1 MGGVFGSLANLLLA
15 VLLAPLFE
23 GIVRK
28 LKAVIQ
34 SRKGPPVVQPY
45 IDLLKLLAKE
55 DLLQGNNLMFRIA
68 PVVALAGMLVV
79 AMLTPMGTQSP
90 LGFSG
95 DVIVWIYL
103 ISLTAV
109 AIMLGAFASGNPFSY
124 MGASREMMMI
134 LTVEPIVIVAL
145 ITVGFKANSLVMGNM
160 INWQLT
166 NGPNVSTIF
175 AALAFFLV
183 LQANIGKIPFD
194 IVEAETEVA
203 EGPWLEYSGPR
214 LAAYKLVFY
223 MRQLIFSFMLVA
235 LFIPWPRIG
244 FEPLSLVI
252 NLVKVLVVYFV
263 VGVVDAINPRLRIDQ
278 SMVYMSRVLF
288 VSLAALAFAI
298 IGV

>member
-1 MGGVFGSLANLLLA
+1 MSGVLGGLANLLLA

-23 GIVRK
+23 GIIRK

-34 SRKGPPVVQPY
+34 SRKGPPVMQPY

-55 DLLQGNNLMFRIA
+55 DLLQGNNLIFRIA

-90 LGFSG
+90 LGLSG

-103 ISLTAV
+103 VSLTTV
-109 AIMLGAFASGNPFSY
+109 AIMLGAFASGNPFSC

-134 LTVEPIVIVAL
+134 LTVEPIAIVAL
-145 ITVGFKANSLVMGNM
+145 ITIGFKANSLVMDNM
-160 INWQLT
+160 IDWQLT
-166 NGPNVSTIF
+166 NGPSVSTIF
-175 AALAFFLV
+175 AAIAFFLA

-203 EGPWLEYSGPR
+203 EGPLLEYSGPR

-235 LFIPWPRIG
+235 MFIPWPRTG
-244 FEPLSLVI
+244 FELLSVVA
-252 NLVKVLVVYFV
+252 NLVKVSIVYVVV
-263 VGVVDAINPRLRIDQ
+263 CVVDAINPRLRIDQ
-278 SMVYMSRVLF
+278 SMVYMSRLLF